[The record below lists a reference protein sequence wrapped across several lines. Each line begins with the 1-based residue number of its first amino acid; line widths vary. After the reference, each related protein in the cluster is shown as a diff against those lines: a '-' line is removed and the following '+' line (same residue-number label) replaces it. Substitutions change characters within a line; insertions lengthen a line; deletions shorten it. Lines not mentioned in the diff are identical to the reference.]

1 MAKILSDC
9 RDLAVHRLMLA
20 FSANY
25 GPIATFLAELFGSK
39 IRYSGLSV
47 AYMLSGLLGSALTP
61 AVTVAL
67 FEATGRISSIG
78 WYVAGAAVLSLGILD
93 ALTKSQKRF
102 SAAAVDWN
110 PDEVFQRGSKRAAP

>member
-1 MAKILSDC
+1 M
-9 RDLAVHRLMLA
+9 MLA

-67 FEATGRISSIG
+67 FEATGQSSSIA
-78 WYVAGAAVLSLGILD
+78 WYVAGAALLSLVSLLLLAEGRLSNID
-93 ALTKSQKRF
+93 RVDISDE
-102 SAAAVDWN
+102 SAEAAIV
-110 PDEVFQRGSKRAAP
+110 R